1 MQLGALTISQR
12 HLLRQQ
18 QETSFICSMATGL
31 ISHKVEFR
39 CHISDPQSF
48 TILLIGAPWK
58 KEQHRSN
65 ASLSLEKRRSRLVLV
80 NQLSTF
86 HQSTKDFV
94 FLFFDGLERERE
106 RDILIITIFR
116 CTLHY
121 TITMFEHIVTRI
133 RYL

>member
-1 MQLGALTISQR
+1 
-12 HLLRQQ
+12 
-18 QETSFICSMATGL
+18 MATGL

-48 TILLIGAPWK
+48 TILLIGAPCK

-106 RDILIITIFR
+106 RHFDNYHFQVRSPLHHYNVWTYCYKNSISLIVEWNSQHHGIIFR
-116 CTLHY
+116 TL
-121 TITMFEHIVTRI
+121 TVNNN
-133 RYL
+133 LDK